1 LIVDLFFHSKLV
13 MKTKPLG
20 SQGCTLPNRAWDT
33 ADMYGPYHNEE
44 LVGNALQGKRD
55 QVI

>member
-1 LIVDLFFHSKLV
+1 